1 MNKQITY
8 KIDTVCM
15 LWENQGDSLDPMAL
29 RVITRTQ
36 ILSAHKML
44 EEDGE
49 GPALLICRMD
59 HSP

>member
-15 LWENQGDSLDPMAL
+15 LWENQGDSLDSVAL

-36 ILSAHKML
+36 VLSAHKMF

-49 GPALLICRMD
+49 GSALLVCRMD